1 VSIEVRNTQPED
13 FPAITALSEKVYPN
27 EPPWSADY
35 LRAHL
40 DVFPEGQL
48 VAVDAETGEVVGM
61 AASLRLAWEEYD
73 DASRF
78 VDATSWGKFD
88 NHDPEG
94 PTLYGAEVMV
104 DPERR
109 RQGIGRALYAARRDL
124 ARRLGV
130 KRIVAGARL
139 PGYGAHADEMS
150 AEQYVEAV
158 ARGELADPTLSF
170 QLSEG
175 FSVVGVIPRYQRLD
189 EKSRGY
195 AALIEWRTSRR

>member
-1 VSIEVRNTQPED
+1 MTITIRTTQPAD
-13 FPAITALSEKVYPN
+13 FPAITALSERVYPD

-35 LRAHL
+35 LRSHR

-48 VAVDAETGEVVGM
+48 VAIDDATGEVVGM
-61 AASLRLAWEEYD
+61 AASLRLRWDDYD

-78 VDATSWGKFD
+78 VEATNWGKFD

-104 DPERR
+104 DPAHR

-150 AEQYVEAV
+150 AEAYVEAV
-158 ARGELADPTLSF
+158 KRGELADPTLSF

-175 FSVVGVIPRYQRLD
+175 FEVLAVIPSYQRLD
-189 EKSRGY
+189 EKSRGF
-195 AALIEWRTSRR
+195 AALIEWRVTPR

>member
-1 VSIEVRNTQPED
+1 VNIEVRQTQVED

-35 LRAHL
+35 LRAHR

-48 VAVDAETGEVVGM
+48 VAVDSQTGEVVGM
-61 AASLRLAWEEYD
+61 AASLRLAWDEYD

-88 NHDPEG
+88 NHEPDG

-104 DPERR
+104 DPGRR

-130 KRIVAGARL
+130 ERIVAGARL
-139 PGYGAHADEMS
+139 PGYGAHASEMT

-158 ARGELADPTLSF
+158 VRGELSDPTLSF

-175 FSVVGVIPRYQRLD
+175 FSVLGVIPSYQRLD
-189 EKSRGY
+189 DKSRGY
-195 AALIEWRTSRR
+195 AALIEWRVSPR